1 MTFLTC
7 FTWNTAKRL
16 KSVKEQS
23 NLIITNN
30 PDIVALQEITL
41 NTEKYFKNL
50 LESNYKNIISSFDL
64 AKNKNILNGKR
75 MFGQIIATNL
85 DLKPL
90 DPMNFKIPWNE
101 RVLSVLIKL
110 QNFTLNFHTTH
121 IPPGS
126 SNGWIKIETLE
137 GIYNRVIELKDELNI
152 LCGDFNT
159 PKDEDSTNGLMTF
172 AQRIDSKGNL
182 KTKVKLRGGSG
193 DRWDKGE
200 RNILLKLKE
209 YGVVDSFRTLFTY
222 NVNEFS
228 WTCKNRDKI
237 IKRRFDHFFASRKF
251 KVMNADY
258 LHQYNNLSDH
268 SPLIVKYEI

>member
-7 FTWNTAKRL
+7 LTWNTAKRL

-50 LESNYKNIISSFDL
+50 LESNYKNVISSFDL
-64 AKNKNILNGKR
+64 AKNKNILKNKR
-75 MFGQIIATNL
+75 MFGQIIATNF
-85 DLKPL
+85 DIKPL
-90 DPMNFKIPWNE
+90 DPLNFKIPWNE
-101 RVLSVLIKL
+101 RVLSVLVNL
-110 QNFTLNFHTTH
+110 QNFTFNFHTTH

-137 GIYNRVIELKDELNI
+137 GIYNRIKELKDEFNI

-159 PKDEDSTNGLMTF
+159 PKDEDLTNGLMTF
-172 AQRIDSKGNL
+172 AQRIDSKGTL
-182 KTKVKLRGGSG
+182 KTKVKLRGGCG
-193 DRWDKGE
+193 YRWDKGE
-200 RNILLKLKE
+200 RNIFLKLKE
-209 YGVVDSFRTLFTY
+209 YGVVDSFRTLFSY
-222 NVNEFS
+222 NVNQYS
-228 WTCKNRDKI
+228 WTFRNRDKI

-251 KVMNADY
+251 KVITANY
-258 LHQYNNLSDH
+258 LHRYKNLSDH
-268 SPLIVKYEI
+268 CPLIVKYEI